1 LSAQVAMAL
10 EAAGATTIAVAKHPD
25 EAAIVEL
32 LGPSGG

>member
-1 LSAQVAMAL
+1 VQVAAPL
-10 EAAGATTIAVAKHPD
+10 QTAGAANVAVAKQPD